1 MFANHFNIPAC
12 LEIVGVVGVE
22 PLGQPVPAISAKDV
36 GLDMTEECNTR
47 KRGNTLK
54 MSETIFSH
62 EIVS

>member
-36 GLDMTEECNTR
+36 GLDKDRRVQYKKEREHAENVRDYLLTR
-47 KRGNTLK
+47 N
-54 MSETIFSH
+54 S
-62 EIVS
+62 

>member
-36 GLDMTEECNTR
+36 GLDDRRVQYKKE
-47 KRGNTLK
+47 RGHAEN
-54 MSETIFSH
+54 
-62 EIVS
+62 V

>member
-36 GLDMTEECNTR
+36 GLDDRRVQYKKEREHAENVRNYLLTR
-47 KRGNTLK
+47 N
-54 MSETIFSH
+54 S
-62 EIVS
+62 